1 MSFLEK
7 AFGLLRISFLL
18 RTSWTGMRLEFKWN
32 QPPASVQGGQTTNS
46 SGGLSLSSFKTH
58 SWLLVLL
65 RSYPVHVSTESPLSP
80 SFLTSGTKRG
90 GQKTSTTAY
99 FLPTLEDR
107 TPSFTCFLRLRV
119 LCRYVWGSG
128 GSGGV
133 LCDSGG
139 SWYRYLV
146 RFRRVPVQIPCEV
159 PEVSGAGS
167 RWGSGGLWC
176 RYLVRF

>member
-65 RSYPVHVSTESPLSP
+65 RSHPVHVSTESPLSP

-119 LCRYVWGSG
+119 PCRYVVRFRRLRRGS
-128 GSGGV
+128 
-133 LCDSGG
+133 
-139 SWYRYLV
+139 V
-146 RFRRVPVQIPCEV
+146 RFRRVLVQIPCEV
-159 PEVSGAGS
+159 PEGSGADTL
-167 RWGSGGLWC
+167 WGSGSFRC
-176 RYLVRF
+176 R